1 MGITGF
7 TGIRVG
13 DMQTI
18 TLANHTAQ
26 TITPPD
32 TTDFILFEAHA
43 HDVRITFDGSNP
55 TATVGF
61 TLQKDTPYRIDVGLA
76 TTLKFIATANSP
88 ACYWQAFRVKRDDN
102 A

>member
-18 TLANHTAQ
+18 TLVNHTAQ

-32 TTDFILFEAHA
+32 TTDFILLEASA

-55 TATVGF
+55 TASVGF
-61 TLQKDTPYRIDVGLA
+61 LLQKDTPYRIDVGLG
-76 TTLKFIATANSP
+76 TTLKLIATADSP